1 MELSEI
7 IFDMKLIGSRSHR
20 DYDTMVKNWIIA
32 ENNPLPTYEE
42 CIETWNNKTY
52 NRVTEQ
58 KKQELILEVKEL
70 ANKALSDTDWK
81 VTKHLE
87 TNNLSEIEF
96 KELKALRQTIR
107 DKSNQIE
114 NEIKLLQNLED
125 VENYKIKY

>member
-1 MELSEI
+1 MELSEVI
-7 IFDMKLIGSRSHR
+7 YDMKLIGSRSHR

-87 TNNLSEIEF
+87 QNNLTETQF
-96 KELKALRQTIR
+96 NELKAQRQAIR
-107 DKSNQIE
+107 EKSNQIE
-114 NEIKLLQNLED
+114 NQIKLLQNLED
-125 VENYKIKY
+125 VENYKIEF